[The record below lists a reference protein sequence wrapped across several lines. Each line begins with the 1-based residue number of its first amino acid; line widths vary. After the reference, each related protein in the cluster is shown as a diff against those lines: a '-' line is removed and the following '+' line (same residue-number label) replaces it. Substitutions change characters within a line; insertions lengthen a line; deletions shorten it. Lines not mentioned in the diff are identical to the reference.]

1 MKDKDKHEWN
11 SSWAAFENS
20 SQILACETAI
30 RRNSAK
36 LLRLC
41 SFLNDK
47 LNNNKITQIK
57 DTTSVYDWTLVN
69 VFYSNFLNNIKAM
82 I

>member
-47 LNNNKITQIK
+47 LNNNKIT
-57 DTTSVYDWTLVN
+57 
-69 VFYSNFLNNIKAM
+69 
-82 I
+82 